1 MRSSAGSAPTP
12 PASSLGVEVAENW
25 QGDASFVLIDNPSV
39 EVDGIGE
46 EAYWQD
52 IGGGM
57 GQLVALG
64 PGFFVASPPTATRR
78 RPSASGE
85 AMLAAL

>member
-1 MRSSAGSAPTP
+1 
-12 PASSLGVEVAENW
+12 LGVEVAENW
-25 QGDASFVLIDNPSV
+25 QGDASFGLIDNPSV

-46 EAYWQD
+46 EAHWQD

-64 PGFFVASPPTATRR
+64 PGYFVALTVNGDYETAERL
-78 RPSASGE
+78 GE